1 MSPTE
6 AVVGQKRCSA
16 AIGEQ
21 VRSWGGSAVLGRQ
34 CGLGGSP
41 MSDCRG
47 LHGAFKVRTQVPHT
61 APPHERLPWSPHSQ
75 FASRQ
80 FHHNVTKSTHQ
91 GYPQKQH
98 LPAY

>member
-34 CGLGGSP
+34 RGLGG
-41 MSDCRG
+41 
-47 LHGAFKVRTQVPHT
+47 F
-61 APPHERLPWSPHSQ
+61 PHERLPWSPRRRNL
-75 FASRQ
+75 RQ
-80 FHHNVTKSTHQ
+80 ARLY
-91 GYPQKQH
+91 GW
-98 LPAY
+98 